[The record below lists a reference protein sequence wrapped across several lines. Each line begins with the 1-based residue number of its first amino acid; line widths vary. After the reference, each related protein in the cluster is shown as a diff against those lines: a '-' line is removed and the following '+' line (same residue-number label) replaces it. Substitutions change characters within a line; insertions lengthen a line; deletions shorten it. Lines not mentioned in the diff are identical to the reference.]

1 MGTYTFTGDAI
12 SGSVD
17 IDDPYAPV
25 TLVTERFEATLAQ
38 AQDVLELLIGV
49 DGAGGLIG
57 DMETALEAAPTPDV
71 TAPVVDTALVLETS
85 GQSLP
90 TFNKGDLIAA
100 PTDTYEAP
108 TLVTVPTINVDFTGA
123 PDFPED
129 LNLAMTWAEASLPTE
144 VFTALRTQ
152 ILADLVDG
160 STGITSAVEAA
171 IYTRARN
178 RQQADRLAAYNRIS
192 NIAAQLQH
200 AFPTSV
206 LSSALADFEIGANRQ
221 DAEIEA
227 AIIEG
232 QAKLAQENRKSAIQ
246 GAIALEGLL
255 RQTRTDESGRALDS
269 AKALGQLLIQEY
281 TEKSKQVAIYW
292 EGKKTEVQ
300 ALSEQ
305 MRGAIETNKGLIDLF
320 SKQYESLKIRSES
333 AASYNKSL
341 TDVFQAETQG
351 FGEVE
356 RAVSSRNDS
365 SIKLLEQAIANA
377 DMNLRAQIA
386 EANAI
391 LQGYTSEMSIKEK
404 ITADRTQIAAQVAA
418 SLLAAVNASASIGYS
433 GQESASKGY
442 HLQVQGSESH
452 SYQEV

>member
-25 TLVTERFEATLAQ
+25 TLVTERFAATLAQ

-57 DMETALEAAPTPDV
+57 DMETALKAAPATSI
-71 TAPVVDTALVLETS
+71 TAPTVNTALILETS
-85 GQSLP
+85 GQTLP
-90 TFNKGDLIAA
+90 TFDRADLIDA
-100 PTDTYEAP
+100 PTDTYTAP
-108 TLVTVPTINVDFTGA
+108 TLVAVPTINVDFTGA
-123 PDFPED
+123 PGFPEE
-129 LNLAMTWAEASLPTE
+129 LTLAMTWAEATLPTE

-160 STGITSAVEAA
+160 STGITSAVETA

-178 RQQADRLAAYNRIS
+178 RQQADRLAAYNRI
-192 NIAAQLQH
+192 NNTAAQLQH

-206 LSSALADFEIGANRQ
+206 LASALADFEIGANRQ

-269 AKALGQLLIQEY
+269 AKALEQLALQQY
-281 TEKSKQVAIYW
+281 TEQSKQVAIYW

-305 MRGAIETNKGLIDLF
+305 MRGAIETNKGLIDIF
-320 SKQYESLKIRSES
+320 SKQYESLKIRSDA

-341 TDVFQAETQG
+341 TDVFQAEAQG

-356 RAVSSRNDS
+356 RAVAARNDS
-365 SIKLLEQAIANA
+365 NIKLLEQTIANA
-377 DMNLRAQIA
+377 DMDLRGQIA
-386 EANAI
+386 KAGAI
-391 LQGYTSEMSIKEK
+391 IQGYTSEMSIKER
-404 ITADRTQIAAQVAA
+404 ITADRVQIAAQVAA
-418 SLLAAVNASASIGYS
+418 SLLSAVNASASIGYS
-433 GQESASKGY
+433 GSESASKSYGIDIN
-442 HLQVQGSESH
+442 GSESH